1 MEYATAYDVGDRK
14 RNSGINEDSVAITVF
29 DGDDHPGVR
38 GRDRSRLGDEDGDP
52 PAESAGP
59 EAIEDAVAATAE
71 RLSVPRV
78 DAPAAGDTQARAG
91 DGSDA
96 DEMVDDGV
104 DANGPA
110 DADESDEEAA
120 DDGAAD
126 ADEAADDEAADDGAA
141 DADEAADDEAAKDGG
156 AGAQPPQSAAV
167 FALAD
172 GAGGHDAGDVA
183 SALATTVVCEELAT
197 TAVRAAA
204 GDPQDY
210 GVDLESAA
218 AGLSPA
224 SIRAAVAEAIVAAH
238 RRILEYAG
246 ETAETPYTTI
256 VAGVYA
262 NGALHYGWVGDSR
275 AYVVNRERETI
286 EQLTRDHAV
295 VTDLADAGDIDE
307 VEAMVHPRGN
317 EITRALGGPGR
328 GDPSEA
334 TVQVETDS
342 VSLYAEDVV
351 LVTSDGL
358 VDAQTDARSLYERY
372 VQSDRDPEVAEA
384 VRQAVVTDAELR
396 DRILA
401 GDSLAAIADDFVGVA
416 NDRGGKDNLSTLL
429 VRDPAL
435 EPTPTAPEAQVRDL
449 AGEGPVEDRQTILV
463 ED

>member
-14 RNSGINEDSVAITVF
+14 RESGINEDSVAITVF
-29 DGDDHPGVR
+29 DGEDRPGLR
-38 GRDRSRLGDEDGDP
+38 GRDRSRLGDQDGEAAAP
-52 PAESAGP
+52 SAGP
-59 EAIEDAVAATAE
+59 EAFADAVAAAAE
-71 RLSVPRV
+71 RLSVPRL
-78 DAPAAGDTQARAG
+78 DAPAAGHAQADSGAG
-91 DGSDA
+91 
-96 DEMVDDGV
+96 
-104 DANGPA
+104 A
-110 DADESDEEAA
+110 DADAA
-120 DDGAAD
+120 AEDDAARTDAAIDSAGDTDGAAGRSADGNGSADADGSTDADGAAD
-126 ADEAADDEAADDGAA
+126 ADEAAATEP
-141 DADEAADDEAAKDGG
+141 
-156 AGAQPPQSAAV
+156 QPAAV

-183 SALATTVVCEELAT
+183 AALATTVICEELAT
-197 TAVRAAA
+197 TAVRAAP
-204 GDPQDY
+204 GDPADY

-238 RRILEYAG
+238 RRIVEYAV
-246 ETAETPYTTI
+246 ETAESPYTTI

-295 VTDLADAGDIDE
+295 VADLADAGDIDE

-328 GDPSEA
+328 ADPSEA
-334 TVQVETDS
+334 TVQVQTDS
-342 VSLYAEDVV
+342 ISLYAEDVV

-384 VRQAVVTDAELR
+384 VRQAVVTDGELR

-401 GDSLAAIADDFVGVA
+401 GDSLDAIADDFVDIA

-429 VRDPAL
+429 FRDESL
-435 EPTPTAPEAQVRDL
+435 DPTPTAPEAHVRDL
-449 AGEGPVEDRQTILV
+449 SGEGPVEDRQTILV